1 MSDSRLRLFIY
12 MPVVFAVVL
21 VGGIYIGAYLQ
32 PSGPSYTID
41 LSGASGNSRK
51 ITNLLNYVSEEYVDS
66 LDLDG
71 LTEEAIISLLGQLDP
86 HSAYIPARDLAAMN
100 QPLEGNFDGIGVEF
114 NIISDTIVVVA
125 PISGGPSEKL
135 GIKAGDR
142 IVMIEDT
149 TVAGIGIRNEDV
161 ISKLRGKRGS
171 KVRVKMFRKGQRN
184 LLDFTIV
191 RDKIPIYSVDA
202 GYMVNST
209 VGYIKVSRFAATT
222 YDEFMEKLTL
232 LKKKGMK
239 KLILDLR
246 GNPGGYLNA
255 AISMSDEFLSKG
267 KLIVYTEGRSRPR
280 QDSYAT
286 TTGELETQDLVILID
301 EGSASASE
309 IVAGAIQDN
318 DRGTIIGRRSFGKGL
333 VQEQADLPDGSAVR
347 LTIARYYT
355 PTGRCIQKP
364 YSKDEDYYG
373 DFYDRLEHG
382 ELYEAD
388 SMKVNTEDRFVTK
401 GGKVVY
407 GGGGIMPDVFVPLDT
422 TDYSPYHN
430 RLLSIGLIREF
441 ALELSTERQKELKA
455 YASVSEYMSKFKIT
469 DGEFARLVA
478 LGEKRD
484 VKATPVQLQ
493 HAKRGIVRNLR
504 ALIARSLWN
513 GDGYFPIINADDAEV
528 KKALEVLEGKGQIN

>member
-12 MPVVFAVVL
+12 LPIAFALVL
-21 VGGIYIGAYLQ
+21 VGGIYLGAYLQ
-32 PSGPSYTID
+32 PTGANYTIE
-41 LSGASGNSRK
+41 LGGASANSRK
-51 ITNLLNYVSEEYVDS
+51 ITNLLNYVSEEYVDT

-71 LTEEAIISLLGQLDP
+71 LTEEAIISLLNQLDP
-86 HSAYIPARDLAAMN
+86 HSAYIPARDLAGMN

-114 NIISDTIVVVA
+114 NIINDTIVVVA

-142 IVMIEDT
+142 IVVIEDT
-149 TVAGIGIRNEDV
+149 TVAGVGIRNEDV

-222 YDEFMEKLTL
+222 YDEFMEKLTA
-232 LKKKGMK
+232 LKKRGMT
-239 KLILDLR
+239 KLVLDLR

-255 AISMSDEFLSKG
+255 AIAMSDEFLPEG
-267 KLIVYTEGRSRPR
+267 KLIVYTEGKSRPR
-280 QDSYAT
+280 QDSYSTAQ
-286 TTGELETQDLVILID
+286 GEFEQQDIVVLID

-355 PTGRCIQKP
+355 PTGRSIQKP
-364 YSKDEDYYG
+364 YSKDEDYYA
-373 DFYDRLEHG
+373 DMYDRLEHG

-388 SMKVNTEDRFVTK
+388 SMKVNKEDRFVTP

-422 TDYSPYHN
+422 SDYSVYHN
-430 RLLSIGLIREF
+430 RLLGNGLIREF
-441 ALELSTERQKELKA
+441 ALELSTERQKELRS
-455 YASVSEYMSKFKIT
+455 YTSPNEFLMKFKIS
-469 DGEFARLVA
+469 DAEFARLVA
-478 LGEKRD
+478 LAEKRD
-484 VKATPVQLQ
+484 LKATAPQLQ
-493 HAKRGIVRNLR
+493 RAKRGIVRNLR
-504 ALIARSLWN
+504 ALIARSVWT
-513 GDGYFPIINADDAEV
+513 GDGYFPIINADDVEV
-528 KKALEVLEGKGQIN
+528 KKALEVLGK